1 MSLVRSWGVWNE
13 PWLSRQSPALEAD
26 RVVDLGMRRG
36 DTPCGF
42 HTQRDPQMKNTKKW
56 IKPAF
61 KDIRLGFECTAYAM
75 IRR

>member
-1 MSLVRSWGVWNE
+1 
-13 PWLSRQSPALEAD
+13 
-26 RVVDLGMRRG
+26 
-36 DTPCGF
+36 
-42 HTQRDPQMKNTKKW
+42 MKNPAKKKW

>member
-1 MSLVRSWGVWNE
+1 
-13 PWLSRQSPALEAD
+13 
-26 RVVDLGMRRG
+26 
-36 DTPCGF
+36 
-42 HTQRDPQMKNTKKW
+42 MKNTKKW